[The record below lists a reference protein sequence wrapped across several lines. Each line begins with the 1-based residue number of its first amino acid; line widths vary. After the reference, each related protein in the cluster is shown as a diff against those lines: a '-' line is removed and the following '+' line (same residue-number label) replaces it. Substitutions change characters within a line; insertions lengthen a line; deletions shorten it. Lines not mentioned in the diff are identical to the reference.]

1 MGSTIDSTLITLTIS
16 IGDLNDIKSQPEL
29 AISDNTTFV
38 KSMTVS
44 LASQMTFANSN
55 QIVAIDQDNP
65 LQVTN
70 FTADVIGPFF
80 IDFTLDMDSN
90 MLVLTFSETI
100 NISSFDPSLVTLQ
113 SDLVQTSIT
122 ENFTLTGG
130 EVSSEN
136 DPIVRINITR
146 DDANRIKQLLQL
158 ATQASSTFISFPE
171 SLVSDMSDL
180 SVTSVNSNTANQI
193 QPVNYILDTS
203 SPVLERFDFDAD
215 AGKFTLYFDE
225 TVNGPNLIIRKVTV
239 ADGEDLDAAIRLE
252 LSGEV
257 LTNSISPI
265 VELQLDAADILAI
278 KTRPPLGTSENTT
291 YLLLDTGAISDTSL
305 TPNIIA
311 ETFLKVFNY
320 TRDSTGPILQEITID
335 LTSEEISMNFDE
347 PVDVSSLD
355 LTGLTA
361 IAGPNSA
368 SFYTLTGGST
378 TSQNG
383 YNVRVTLTTAD
394 LNEIKRLED
403 LWVSEDTAYISAEP
417 NLIADP
423 AGNGVVEITQVAPL
437 RAKMFVGD
445 TERPTLM
452 NFDLDMDLGILTL
465 NFSETVNVTSLMF
478 SEVTLQNY
486 YSTIVFRQASQFS
499 LTTGTILSGGDLPFI
514 TIQLS
519 RDNLN
524 TIKRLEIANTKERA
538 FLIISDQAI
547 LDQNGNNV
555 VPRFDSLNF
564 LSVRN
569 YTPDTTDPMLESFN
583 LDLTA
588 DTLTLSFDET
598 VDVSTLDVTQI
609 TLHGSNDTTDFTLTN
624 SGVQNTT
631 DLPTIVIYLSEDDR
645 NDIKRDTMLA
655 IDANSTYL
663 SFTNATI
670 TDMVSNPV
678 KPIEMMD
685 VEVYTLD
692 LARPSLV
699 NFDLD
704 LTAETLTLFF
714 SETVRVDTFNHTQV
728 TLLGV
733 NSSYS
738 LVNSTTVDH
747 GDEPILIVNLTRID
761 LNEIKRITTLATSI
775 ADTFI
780 SITNVTVEDMNE
792 NRVNEIESLMVRN
805 FTQDLTPPELESFYL
820 DMDASTLTFYFSET
834 VNSLSFDPEIVVIQ
848 DAQLANRSYQLTG
861 GNIVT
866 ENDSVLVLNITKADL
881 DMIKFDSELA
891 TSSFTTYITFNSS
904 LVVDM
909 NSNAIVN
916 ISNGYGLRVAN
927 YTPDTT
933 PPYLISYNL
942 DLDSGEI
949 ELTFSETVNAS
960 SFRINEIVLQNN
972 YINVTEPFNYYAL
985 ESGGPVEIT
994 LCHNHCHD
1002 HINYGHCH
1010 YHCHSDI
1017 IRLNVSISDLNQL
1030 KARYMLAR
1038 SRNDTFLVHT
1048 HIQVNVPG
1056 H

>member
-1 MGSTIDSTLITLTIS
+1 M
-16 IGDLNDIKSQPEL
+16 
-29 AISDNTTFV
+29 
-38 KSMTVS
+38 
-44 LASQMTFANSN
+44 
-55 QIVAIDQDNP
+55 
-65 LQVTN
+65 
-70 FTADVIGPFF
+70 
-80 IDFTLDMDSN
+80 
-90 MLVLTFSETI
+90 
-100 NISSFDPSLVTLQ
+100 
-113 SDLVQTSIT
+113 
-122 ENFTLTGG
+122 
-130 EVSSEN
+130 SSEN

-1048 HIQVNVPG
+1048 QELIYDMNGNSVVPIVNGIDPLQVTNYTEDTTSPQLVTWDIDLNVGMNKECVVSASGKHIPCLELI
-1056 H
+1056 